1 MGRMTTHRS
10 DRVKT
15 QAALTEA
22 QAGSLL
28 LTRPGFLIRRL
39 HQIHT
44 ALFIEETARFE
55 LTPFQYSLLS
65 VLDAEGE
72 MDQNSLALAVGLE
85 RSSVAEVL
93 PRLQARGLL
102 ARRVSPDDGRVR
114 LVSLTRESR
123 ALLKRMAAAAE
134 RAHARTIEALPASER
149 DQFML
154 QMVRL
159 VKAHNDSCPI
169 PMQLP

>member
-1 MGRMTTHRS
+1 MARMTSDRS
-10 DRVKT
+10 DQVKT
-15 QAALTEA
+15 RQALTEA

-65 VLDAEGE
+65 VLESQGE

-93 PRLQARGLL
+93 PRLQDRGLL
-102 ARRVSPDDGRVR
+102 ARRVSPQDGRVR

-159 VKAHNDSCPI
+159 VRAHNDSCPI